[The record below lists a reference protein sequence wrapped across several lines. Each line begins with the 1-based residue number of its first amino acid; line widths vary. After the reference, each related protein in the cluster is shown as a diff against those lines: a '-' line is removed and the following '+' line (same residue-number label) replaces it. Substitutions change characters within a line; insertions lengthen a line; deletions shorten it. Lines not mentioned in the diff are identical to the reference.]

1 MEVSKHSNRQ
11 GINEGGCVYLPIL
24 LSSSTDHTICYLQT
38 ILESHGE
45 SAFPE
50 ADSVVFLGSE
60 GFLLLFGLI

>member
-1 MEVSKHSNRQ
+1 
-11 GINEGGCVYLPIL
+11 VYLPIL

-38 ILESHGE
+38 TLESHGE